1 MNRKILSKIIAAGIL
16 AIIMGC
22 FLHIVQQKNIQ
33 LGREAFLAKEA
44 ARYDKEFHLS
54 AHPSITL
61 ISAVIASLFLYG
73 ILFAA
78 YEIIAF
84 VVLKILEKIN
94 ADPI

>member
-1 MNRKILSKIIAAGIL
+1 
-16 AIIMGC
+16 MGC
-22 FLHIVQQKNIQ
+22 VLHIVQQKNIQ

-61 ISAVIASLFLYG
+61 ISAVIGSLFLYG
-73 ILFAA
+73 ILFVA
-78 YEIIAF
+78 YELIAF
-84 VVLKILEKIN
+84 VVSKILEKIN

>member
-22 FLHIVQQKNIQ
+22 FLHIAQKQNIQ
-33 LGREAFLAKEA
+33 MGREAFLAKEA

-61 ISAVIASLFLYG
+61 FSAVIVSLFLYG
-73 ILFAA
+73 ILFVA
-78 YEIIAF
+78 YELIAF
-84 VVLKILEKIN
+84 VVSKTLEKIN

>member
-1 MNRKILSKIIAAGIL
+1 MNQKILSKIIAAGIL

-22 FLHIVQQKNIQ
+22 VLHIVQQKNIQ
-33 LGREAFLAKEA
+33 MGREAFIAKEA
-44 ARYDKEFHLS
+44 ARYDREFHLS

-61 ISAVIASLFLYG
+61 ISAVIVSLVSYG
-73 ILFAA
+73 ILIVA

-84 VVLKILEKIN
+84 VILKILEKIN

>member
-22 FLHIVQQKNIQ
+22 VLHIVQQKNIQ

-61 ISAVIASLFLYG
+61 ISAVIGSLFLYG

>member
-22 FLHIVQQKNIQ
+22 FLHIAQQQNIQ
-33 LGREAFLAKEA
+33 MGREAFLAKEA

-61 ISAVIASLFLYG
+61 ISEVIVSLFLYV
-73 ILFAA
+73 LFAA
-78 YEIIAF
+78 YELIAF
-84 VVLKILEKIN
+84 MVSKILEKIN